1 MSFETFLTIVSAIGT
16 VASYIAY
23 RYLSENVYLTYVD
36 QRVPEN
42 KKGAKK

>member
-1 MSFETFLTIVSAIGT
+1 MSFETFLTIAGLIGT

-36 QRVPEN
+36 QRVPEI
-42 KKGAKK
+42 KKGAKR